1 MNEKFE
7 LTKFSAGDTKEHEG
21 ITYKAVRQ
29 ERDEMCKGCAFHKRG
44 EPCKS
49 PRGCISIRCATA
61 PDSGRTSPTGAA
73 RSCGCSPPTVTGS

>member
-29 ERDEMCKGCAFHKRG
+29 ERYA
-44 EPCKS
+44 KS
-49 PRGCISIRCATA
+49 GTPRA
-61 PDSGRTSPTGAA
+61 GRNVQGVRVPQERRTLQKP
-73 RSCGCSPPTVTGS
+73 

>member
-29 ERDEMCKGCAFHKRG
+29 ERYAKSGTKCARG
-44 EPCKS
+44 
-49 PRGCISIRCATA
+49 
-61 PDSGRTSPTGAA
+61 A
-73 RSCGCSPPTVTGS
+73 RSTREANLAKALEGGCV